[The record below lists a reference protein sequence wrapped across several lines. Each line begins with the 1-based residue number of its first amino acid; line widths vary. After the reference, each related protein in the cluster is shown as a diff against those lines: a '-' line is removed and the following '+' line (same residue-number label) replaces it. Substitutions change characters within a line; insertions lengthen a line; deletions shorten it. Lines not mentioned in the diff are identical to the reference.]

1 MGSARVPLP
10 LVGVG
15 DVSKRILLGRKLRS
29 SQLGETLLPKRI
41 ALPVFAS
48 DALSSVAYAPDEVFI
63 MLSLAGASAYI
74 WSWKIAIA
82 VALVMMAVIT
92 SYRQTVHAYPSGG
105 GDYEVAT
112 VNLGTTAGTTVA
124 SALLVDYVLTVAV
137 SISSGAQYAAGAIPS
152 LGGHEAT
159 LASILVVLLAAMNLR
174 GIRESGTFFAFPTY
188 AFMVAILGMCGYG
201 LLRLAAGDLPNVES
215 ADLHITP
222 DPGIGSSESLTT
234 FALLF
239 LLARAFSSG
248 CAALTGV
255 EAISNGV
262 PAFRKP
268 KSRNAA
274 TTLLLLGLIAISMM
288 VSVIVL
294 AKQMGLRYVDPHDFD
309 RLTRDGA
316 PVPDGFDQHPVIAQ
330 IARAVFNDFSPGF
343 YVVITVTGII
353 LVLAANTAF
362 NGFPVL
368 GSILA
373 KDGYA
378 PRALGSRGDRLA
390 YSNGIVFLA
399 VMAIVLILVFDA
411 ETTRLIQ
418 LYIVGVFVSFNLS
431 QLGMIRHWT
440 RHLKTESD
448 PAVRR
453 RMFRSRV
460 INAVGLT
467 FTAVVLV
474 IVLVTKF
481 LAGAWITI
489 LAMVFFFAVM
499 RGIRRHYDNVQD
511 ELAAE
516 DEDKVMPTRV
526 HAIVLVSKLHKPT
539 LRALAFAKA
548 TRPNVLEAVFVSTS
562 SEETNRLLEEWDQR
576 RIDVPLKVLHSPYRE
591 LVRPIVEYATEIKMA
606 NPRGVVAVYI
616 PEYVVGRWW
625 EQLLHNQ
632 TALRLKGR
640 LLFTPGVMVTSVPYQ
655 LRSSEIAREREL
667 REEFRVRPGDLR
679 RGDVDVRVKRRTE
692 RKGARR

>member
-1 MGSARVPLP
+1 M
-10 LVGVG
+10 GVG

-63 MLSLAGASAYI
+63 MLSLAGASAYV
-74 WSWKIAIA
+74 WSWKIGIA
-82 VALVMMAVIT
+82 VALVMAAVVM

-112 VNLGTTAGTTVA
+112 VNLGRRAGVTVA

-137 SISSGAQYAAGAIPS
+137 SISSGAQYAASAVPA
-152 LGGHEAT
+152 LQDHEAT
-159 LASILVVLLAAMNLR
+159 LATLLVVLLTTLNLR
-174 GIRESGTFFAFPTY
+174 GIRESGSLFAIPTY
-188 AFMVAILGMCGYG
+188 AFMAAILGMCAFG
-201 LLRLAAGDLPNVES
+201 LIRLMVNDLPDVSS
-215 ADLHITP
+215 ASMQIEP
-222 DPGIGSSESLTT
+222 APGHGDAMTT

-268 KSRNAA
+268 KSKNAA
-274 TTLLLLGLIAISMM
+274 TTLLLLGLIAITMM
-288 VSVIVL
+288 LSIIVL
-294 AKQMGLRYVDPHDFD
+294 AKQMGLKLVDPLDFE
-309 RLTRDGA
+309 RLTFADGS
-316 PVPDGFDQHPVIAQ
+316 PVPADYHQPAAIAQ
-330 IARAVFNDFSPGF
+330 IAEAVFNNFTPGF
-343 YVVITVTGII
+343 YFVVTVTGLI

-373 KDGYA
+373 QDGFA
-378 PRALGSRGDRLA
+378 PRALGARGDRLA

-399 VMAIVLILVFDA
+399 VMAIVLIQAFDA
-411 ETTRLIQ
+411 QPTKLIQ

-431 QLGMIRHWT
+431 QLGMILHWT
-440 RHLKTESD
+440 RHLKDETD
-448 PAVRR
+448 HAHRR
-453 RMFRSRV
+453 RMVRSRM
-460 INAVGLT
+460 INAVGLS

-474 IVLVTKF
+474 IVLITKF

-489 LAMVFFFAVM
+489 LAMIVFY
-499 RGIRRHYDNVQD
+499 GIMMAIRQHYDRVQE
-511 ELAAE
+511 ELAVD
-516 DEDKVMPTRV
+516 DEDKVLPTRV

-539 LRALAFAKA
+539 LRALAYAKA
-548 TRPNVLEAVFVSTS
+548 SRPNVLEAIYVSTDPAS
-562 SEETNRLLEEWDQR
+562 TDALLQEWDDR
-576 RIDVPLKVLHSPYRE
+576 GIDIPLKVLHSPYRE
-591 LVRPIVEYATEIKMA
+591 LVKPIVDYAVTIRQA

-655 LRSSEIAREREL
+655 LRSSQIARERTDWEQTRL
-667 REEFRVRPGDLR
+667 RPGDVR
-679 RGDVDVRVKRRTE
+679 RGQTIDRPNDQNRRVPR
-692 RKGARR
+692 